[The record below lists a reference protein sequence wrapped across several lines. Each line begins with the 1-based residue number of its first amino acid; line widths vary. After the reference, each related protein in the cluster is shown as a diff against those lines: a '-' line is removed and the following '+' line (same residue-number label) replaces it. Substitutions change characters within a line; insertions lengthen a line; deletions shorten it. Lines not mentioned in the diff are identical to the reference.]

1 MLLIWDIH
9 LDHKWKDRIMEKL
22 RWLPKEENIVF
33 LWDYLPGFVYNRH
46 VMAEFYDFLLGL
58 SKESK
63 VFVMAGNHDRLGDK
77 FVFDEAQ
84 KTFDSFWHDDKLLKT
99 WLTFITEPKVFWIE
113 WKHCLFVPFENMG
126 IKGESASDY
135 VNKIIFSSFL
145 GEGIVFFHHYI
156 ADFDYWD
163 GLVFRKDD
171 IAIDPNIISANPN
184 VQFISWHVHRHC
196 QKDNYFCTGSFWA
209 TNQSETEDKFVWNYS
224 DGKFGK
230 IPVDVNK
237 YVVIDGDALEKNLP
251 QGDKRTTLV
260 VYATDVLSIPTEKLK
275 WDFYDVVLKKKFGDS
290 IALSQK
296 IVRELHR
303 EDCNWRSRMPDIVD
317 QKFGDK
323 KEIANDVLRECKII

>member
-22 RWLPKEENIVF
+22 RWLQKEENIVF

-46 VMAEFYDFLLGL
+46 VMAEFYDFLLEL

-63 VFVMAGNHDRLGDK
+63 VFVMAGNHDWLGDK

-84 KTFDSFWHDDKLLKT
+84 KTLDFHWPDHGRNWIRFVTEPEIIVIEDKLR
-99 WLTFITEPKVFWIE
+99 
-113 WKHCLFVPFENMG
+113 LFMPFQNIG
-126 IKGESASDY
+126 IKWNDASDY
-135 VNKIIFSSFL
+135 VNKCINDDVLNVST
-145 GEGIVFFHHYI
+145 VFFHHYI

-251 QGDKRTTLV
+251 PGDKRTTLV
-260 VYATDVLSIPTEKLK
+260 IYATDVLSIPTETLK
-275 WDFYDVVLKKKFGDS
+275 SEYYDVVLKKKFGDS
-290 IALSQK
+290 ISLSQK

-323 KEIANDVLRECKII
+323 KEIANDVLRECKIL

>member
-9 LDHKWKDRIMEKL
+9 LDVKREDRIMEKL
-22 RWLPKEENIVF
+22 RWLPREENIVF

-46 VMAEFYDFLLGL
+46 VMAEFYDFLLEL
-58 SKESK
+58 SKKSN
-63 VFVMAGNHDRLGDK
+63 VYVMAGNHDWLGDK

-84 KTFDSFWHDDKLLKT
+84 KTILELGDDEPRSH
-99 WLTFITEPKVFWIE
+99 WLTFITEPITYLIE
-113 WKHCLFVPFENMG
+113 WKHCLFIPFENMG

-135 VNKIIFSSFL
+135 VNSHL
-145 GEGIVFFHHYI
+145 ADLENVDVVFFHHYI

-209 TNQSETEDKFVWNYS
+209 TNQSETEDKFVWNYF
-224 DGKFGK
+224 DGKFSK

-251 QGDKRTTLV
+251 LGDKRTTLV
-260 VYATDVLSIPTEKLK
+260 IYATDVLSIPTEKLK
-275 WDFYDVVLKKKFGDS
+275 WDFYDVVLKKKFWDS

-296 IVRELHR
+296 IVRELHA
-303 EDCNWRSRMPDIVD
+303 EDCNWRSKI
-317 QKFGDK
+317 GLIISDK
-323 KEIANDVLRECKII
+323 CAEKTELAMNVLRECKIL